1 MADLPIT
8 SDAGATPIVV
18 NDPTTTAN
26 VANVKAASTA
36 SVAADNSL
44 VVALSPNSPVP
55 TGTNKI
61 GVTGVTQGSTTSGQ
75 NGDLVQ
81 GAVTTAAPSYSTGQT
96 SPLSLTTIG
105 NLRVDGSSVIQ
116 PVSGTVTA
124 NQGIPNTAANKW
136 PIEIVDS
143 GGVNVASVNAS
154 NELLVTDTDLT
165 LAQGSTTSGELGPL
179 VQGAVTTAAPTYVTA
194 QTNPLSLTTA
204 GDLRTVA
211 KTQDGSGNNITS
223 TALGTKQGL
232 DVNLIASPS
241 QSAAA
246 SGQVY
251 TTSFEFNLPTNGTE
265 SPAVFIKNPSGSGK
279 TLILKILS
287 ATCED
292 GTNGAAVIRVYG
304 DPTTSANGT
313 SQTISSTSVG
323 GGAAAS
329 AMTSFS
335 GPTASANG
343 TVLFSI
349 NTGSGNVSQPADM
362 PIYFDGIIRVS
373 ANHTLLVT
381 GEPTT
386 NNMNYSFAVMWQEV

>member
-55 TGTNKI
+55 TGTNNI
-61 GVTGVTQGSTTSGQ
+61 GVTGVAQGSTTSGEH
-75 NGDLVQ
+75 GDLVQ
-81 GAVTTAAPSYSTGQT
+81 GAVTTAAPS
-96 SPLSLTTIG
+96 
-105 NLRVDGSSVIQ
+105 
-116 PVSGTVTA
+116 
-124 NQGIPNTAANKW
+124 
-136 PIEIVDS
+136 
-143 GGVNVASVNAS
+143 
-154 NELLVTDTDLT
+154 
-165 LAQGSTTSGELGPL
+165 
-179 VQGAVTTAAPTYVTA
+179 YVTA

-204 GDLRTVA
+204 GDLRVVS
-211 KTQDGSGNNITS
+211 KTEDGSGTAITS
-223 TALGTKQGL
+223 TALDAKQGL

-241 QSAAA
+241 QSAAS

-251 TTSFEFNLPTNGTE
+251 TTVFEFNLPTNGTE

-279 TLILKILS
+279 TLVLKLVS
-287 ATCED
+287 ASCED
-292 GTNGAAVIRVYG
+292 ATNGAAVIRIYG

-313 SQTISSTSVG
+313 SQTISSTSIG
-323 GGAAAS
+323 GGAGAS
-329 AMTSFS
+329 AMTAFS

-343 TVLFSI
+343 AIVFAI
-349 NTGSGNVSQPADM
+349 NTGSGNVSTPADM
-362 PIYFDGIIRVS
+362 PINFDGLIRVS

-386 NNMNYSFAVMWQEV
+386 NNMNYSFTVIWQEV